1 MTAPHTSP
9 HIPHAPHDNQ
19 FSEHTLGRRVRL
31 VRNLLPP
38 IILLVVATVE
48 GLLLLLPNAQLQF
61 WGHMLFY
68 GLVGPCVTFFTVD
81 WIAKGMRAREQTE
94 QKLRLLYIE
103 LHASHE
109 RLRGVQELMR
119 SLAEAP
125 DMEHALTAAAHG
137 AVRVTGATHAM
148 VSIEEGLCAT
158 ERGHTLLASPSA
170 DLQALRFSLA
180 GRGELLLYFT
190 MVPQPETQM
199 LAEALAAEI
208 ANGLEAT
215 RQRTID
221 FLTLY
226 SVDQSIRAERNM
238 RKLLERVAEIMAQRL
253 GASCRAVYLNDQ
265 DHTLRLEYMFQSLP
279 TQTPSELTQLDHRQ
293 LNTQRQKT
301 SLSPNSPN
309 SSSSSNSPSPSGAP
323 ATEFVQH
330 VAVSDCPVLAHADAA
345 QQIFPYAKAALGLP
359 ICDEQGLLG
368 VLVLGDP
375 DAAVIEQAQPRASLL
390 AFMARQA
397 TLAIRNARA
406 YSYSEELAISAER
419 ARIAREIHDGV
430 AQSLAFVALRL
441 DVISRQLDKDKHPIK
456 QEITDVSQLLREQIR
471 EVRRSIF
478 ALRPTNLE
486 QHGLL
491 ETMRLYVADFGQQ
504 NEIKTHLNIQGN
516 IRLSATDEAVMFRI
530 LQESLNNIA
539 KHASAHEV
547 SVTISEGQQ
556 IQLSIQDDGKGFDPS
571 KASSHVSSVGGLG
584 LVQMRERVED
594 RGGSLSIESTLGE
607 GSTIQA
613 TLPQLEE

>member
-1 MTAPHTSP
+1 MTAPRTSP
-9 HIPHAPHDNQ
+9 HIPHVPHDNQ

-81 WIAKGMRAREQTE
+81 WIAKGMRAREHTE

-125 DMEHALTAAAHG
+125 DMEHALTAAARG

-279 TQTPSELTQLDHRQ
+279 TQMPSELTQLDHRQ

-301 SLSPNSPN
+301 SPSPN
-309 SSSSSNSPSPSGAP
+309 SSSSPNSPSPSGAP

-539 KHASAHEV
+539 KHAGAHEV